1 MLRLHRVER
10 PPWSLK
16 SEYSPGRARP
26 MAGGVRGRTQNKI
39 TKRTQFG
46 LCFQQNLKSK
56 AKFQPPEAVPK
67 PRAGTLVYRQWGR
80 ANPSGTTQQNVTRC
94 NAKSKNGSW
103 LQASGLPPAQTPEAT
118 QKDGPQVQ
126 DWLPPK
132 NRRGRAK
139 KMMDGSIIRSPIV
152 FNKLGFVCSKHGGP
166 HSTRNGPKIKRPGGT
181 NPAGPR
187 IMWIHAHSGVA
198 LHQQLFQA
206 PDVQHPHTP
215 LLQFGRRRAR
225 QLLRGPT
232 RQRAEAPPNQPAK
245 DGESAFLA
253 AFLFG
258 FPEQR
263 SQGLVIPNIQ
273 INRHFPRPLLR
284 RYLSSSSTLPASS
297 TRSLSSSS
305 SVVDSPASLS
315 AAQPG
320 SAPKRFAICR
330 RRMVRSPS

>member
-1 MLRLHRVER
+1 MLHDATKNRETAPGCRRRAYRR
-10 PPWSLK
+10 PNS
-16 SEYSPGRARP
+16 
-26 MAGGVRGRTQNKI
+26 GGHP
-39 TKRTQFG
+39 KRW
-46 LCFQQNLKSK
+46 
-56 AKFQPPEAVPK
+56 P
-67 PRAGTLVYRQWGR
+67 
-80 ANPSGTTQQNVTRC
+80 
-94 NAKSKNGSW
+94 
-103 LQASGLPPAQTPEAT
+103 AS
-118 QKDGPQVQ
+118 Q

-132 NRRGRAK
+132 NRRGRAEET
-139 KMMDGSIIRSPIV
+139 DGWEYNPRAHCFQQV
-152 FNKLGFVCSKHGGP
+152 GVCLFKTRRATP
-166 HSTRNGPKIKRPGGT
+166 ARNGPKIKRPGGT

-187 IMWIHAHSGVA
+187 IMWMHAHSGVA
-198 LHQQLFQA
+198 LPQQLFQA

-215 LLQFGRRRAR
+215 LLQFGRRQAR